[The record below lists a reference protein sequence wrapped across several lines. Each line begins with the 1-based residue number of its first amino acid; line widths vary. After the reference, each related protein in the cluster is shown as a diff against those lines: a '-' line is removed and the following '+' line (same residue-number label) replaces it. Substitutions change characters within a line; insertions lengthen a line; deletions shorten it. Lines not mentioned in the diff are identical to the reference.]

1 MIRRRILWGIL
12 CIASLVSIS
21 TYGGIIAYSFFFFCL
36 GLPFISALYLLYVH
50 GRFHIYQE
58 AETRNFIC
66 GQPTA
71 YRFIL
76 QNDDITAYTGI
87 EVKLFEDF
95 SQVEGLTDH
104 KQFLLLPGEHEE
116 ITTRLT
122 CRYRG
127 EYDVGVK
134 ALVISDFFGLF
145 RLRYPMP
152 SVIRAIVLPRV
163 VTLASLRSIPQLT
176 SIRQMSHTREQT
188 EIDPVVRD
196 YRDGDP
202 LHKIHWKASARA
214 QTLKVRTE
222 EGLRRQGIVIFLDTH
237 RISDRMT
244 DYLPSE
250 NQVLEITIA
259 LLTYFLTQN
268 MQLSLIWEDQTLLR
282 REAANEAQFELI
294 YKELSYLSF
303 QPNRQPEPTLNQLTQ
318 TGQFAE
324 VQILFLVLQQI
335 TAPLFIQAEA
345 MAQKGKTVILYIVTT
360 DDISAYT
367 KQGGQRL
374 QIIAIKPDQAVED
387 IL

>member
-1 MIRRRILWGIL
+1 MAIRRILWGIL
-12 CIASLVSIS
+12 SIASIVCIS
-21 TYGGIIAYSFFFFCL
+21 TYGGIIAYSLFFFCL
-36 GLPFISALYLLYVH
+36 GLPLISALYLLYVH
-50 GRFHIYQE
+50 QRFHIYQE
-58 AETRNFIC
+58 AATRNFIC
-66 GQPTA
+66 GQPTP
-71 YRFIL
+71 YRFVL

-87 EVKLFEDF
+87 EVTLFEDF

-116 ITTRLT
+116 ITTRIT

-163 VTLASLRSIPQLT
+163 VTLPTLRSIPQLT
-176 SIRQMSHTREQT
+176 AVRQMPHTREQT

-202 LHKIHWKASARA
+202 LHRIHWKASARA

-222 EGLRRQGIVIFLDTH
+222 EGLRRQSIALFLDTR

-259 LLTYFLTQN
+259 LLTHFLTQN
-268 MQLSLIWEDQTLLR
+268 MPLSLIWEDRQLIR
-282 REAANEAQFELI
+282 REAAIGAQFEPI
-294 YKELSYLSF
+294 YKELSHLSF
-303 QPNRQPEPTLNQLTQ
+303 QPNRQPEQTLSGLVQ

-324 VQILFLVLQQI
+324 VKYLFLILQQI
-335 TAPLFIQAEA
+335 TTSIYMLAEA
-345 MAQKGKTVILYIVTT
+345 MAQKSKTVILYIITT

-387 IL
+387 VL